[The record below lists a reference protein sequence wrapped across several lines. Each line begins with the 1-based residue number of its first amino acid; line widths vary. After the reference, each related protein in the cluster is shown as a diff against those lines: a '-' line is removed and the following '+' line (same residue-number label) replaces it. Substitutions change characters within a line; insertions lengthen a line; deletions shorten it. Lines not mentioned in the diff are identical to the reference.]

1 MAEST
6 SPAGDYYGDAMAL
19 NRRYT
24 AIWII
29 WLVAFALLEGAA
41 LLDPGT
47 GDTLTETIRQWLA
60 LSSRDHWIGRTL
72 LAVFLAWLCHH
83 FMRPKNKKEK

>member
-1 MAEST
+1 
-6 SPAGDYYGDAMAL
+6 MAL

-24 AIWII
+24 TLWII
-29 WLVAFALLEGAA
+29 WLAAFAVLEGAA
-41 LLDPGT
+41 LLDPGA

-60 LSSRDHWIGRTL
+60 LSRPGQWVGRTL

-83 FMRPKNKKEK
+83 FMRPKKEK